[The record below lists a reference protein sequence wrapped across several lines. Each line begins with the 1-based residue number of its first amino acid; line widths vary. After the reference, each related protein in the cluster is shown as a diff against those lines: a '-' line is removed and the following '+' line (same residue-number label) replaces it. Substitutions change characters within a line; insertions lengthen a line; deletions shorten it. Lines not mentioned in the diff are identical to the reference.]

1 VNFHNKQ
8 WLYTDTIVPDPATG
22 GARYKATPKGYGI
35 KAFTLASAGQVKPV
49 TIDNA
54 DGINLTAYCVGA
66 AGEDYV
72 TIINK
77 TYGAWAADADVTIVP
92 PGPGRPSAQ
101 LMTLASEPPGDA
113 TQDSATLG
121 GAAITGD
128 AAWNGEWDALPA
140 SQAGITLTVK
150 PTSAAIV
157 RIRYQR

>member
-1 VNFHNKQ
+1 MPVGRSILTKRSWTTNNALLTMHS
-8 WLYTDTIVPDPATG
+8 VSATCR
-22 GARYKATPKGYGI
+22 AM
-35 KAFTLASAGQVKPV
+35 SALVALCRLKPV